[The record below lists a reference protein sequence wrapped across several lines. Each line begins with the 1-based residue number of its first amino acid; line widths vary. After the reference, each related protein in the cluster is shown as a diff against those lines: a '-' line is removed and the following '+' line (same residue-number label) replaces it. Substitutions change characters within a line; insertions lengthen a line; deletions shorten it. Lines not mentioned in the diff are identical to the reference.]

1 MAKADTYE
9 EFSEILISPREP
21 YDKKIV
27 WIHPTEDNVEINIW
41 YKNKWKTISQTK
53 DTGLSDKAK
62 NQVGQLNE
70 EFKSFIIRIIKK
82 QFGKFSSNNNV
93 LLEKQKLLEERVQKL
108 EDKIDKMNKKYSMIK
123 QNG

>member
-1 MAKADTYE
+1 MEKINYE
-9 EFSEILISPREP
+9 PSDVLISLREP
-21 YDKKIV
+21 YNKKTV
-27 WIHPTEDNVEINIW
+27 WIHPKPDNIEVKIFDNG
-41 YKNKWKTISQTK
+41 WKIISQTK

-62 NQVGQLNE
+62 NQVEQLNE
-70 EFKSFIIRIIKK
+70 EFKNFIIRIIKK

>member
-1 MAKADTYE
+1 MAKTDY
-9 EFSEILISPREP
+9 EFSDVLISPREP
-21 YDKKIV
+21 YDKKTL
-27 WIHPTEDNVEINIW
+27 WIHPTQDNIEIKLYYN
-41 YKNKWKTISQTK
+41 NNWKTISQTK

>member
-1 MAKADTYE
+1 MAKTDY
-9 EFSEILISPREP
+9 EFSDVLISPREP
-21 YDKKIV
+21 YDKKTL
-27 WIHPTEDNVEINIW
+27 WIHPTQDNIEIKLYYN
-41 YKNKWKTISQTK
+41 NGWKTILQTK

>member
-1 MAKADTYE
+1 MAKTDY
-9 EFSEILISPREP
+9 EFSDVLISPREP
-21 YDKKIV
+21 YDKKTL
-27 WIHPTEDNVEINIW
+27 WIHPTQDNIEIKLYYN
-41 YKNKWKTISQTK
+41 NNWKTISQTK

-62 NQVGQLNE
+62 NQVEQLSE

>member
-27 WIHPTEDNVEINIW
+27 WIHPTEDNVEINVW

-53 DTGLSDKAK
+53 DTGLSDESK
-62 NQVGQLNE
+62 NQIEIINNNLRELLMKILRKYYGRFTSDTN
-70 EFKSFIIRIIKK
+70 IIRDR
-82 QFGKFSSNNNV
+82 
-93 LLEKQKLLEERVQKL
+93 QKALEEQMIKL
-108 EDKIDKMNKKYSMIK
+108 EDKFSKLNKKYSMIK
-123 QNG
+123 YGK

>member
-53 DTGLSDKAK
+53 DTGLSDESK
-62 NQVGQLNE
+62 NQIEIINNNLRELLMKILRKYYGRFTSDTN
-70 EFKSFIIRIIKK
+70 IIRDR
-82 QFGKFSSNNNV
+82 
-93 LLEKQKLLEERVQKL
+93 QKALEEQMIKL
-108 EDKIDKMNKKYSMIK
+108 EDKFSKLNKKYSMIK
-123 QNG
+123 YGK

>member
-1 MAKADTYE
+1 MAKTDY
-9 EFSEILISPREP
+9 EFSDVLISPREP
-21 YDKKIV
+21 YDKKTL
-27 WIHPTEDNVEINIW
+27 WIHPTQDNIEIKLYYN
-41 YKNKWKTISQTK
+41 NSWKTLFQTK

-62 NQVGQLNE
+62 NQVEQLNE

-93 LLEKQKLLEERVQKL
+93 LLEKQQLLEERIQKL

>member
-1 MAKADTYE
+1 MAKTDY
-9 EFSEILISPREP
+9 EFSDVLISPREP
-21 YDKKIV
+21 YDKKTL
-27 WIHPTEDNVEINIW
+27 WIHPTQDNIEIKLYYN
-41 YKNKWKTISQTK
+41 NNWKTISQTK

-62 NQVGQLNE
+62 NQIEQLNE

>member
-1 MAKADTYE
+1 MAKTDY
-9 EFSEILISPREP
+9 EFSDVLISPREP
-21 YDKKIV
+21 YDKKTL
-27 WIHPTEDNVEINIW
+27 WIHPTQDNIEVKLYQN
-41 YKNKWKTISQTK
+41 NNWKTISQTK

-62 NQVGQLNE
+62 NQVEQLNE

>member
-1 MAKADTYE
+1 MAKTDY
-9 EFSEILISPREP
+9 EFSDVLISPRAP
-21 YDKKIV
+21 YDKKTL
-27 WIHPTEDNVEINIW
+27 WIHPTQDNIEIKLYYN
-41 YKNKWKTISQTK
+41 NDWKTIFQTK

-62 NQVGQLNE
+62 NQVEQLSE

>member
-1 MAKADTYE
+1 MAKTDY
-9 EFSEILISPREP
+9 EFSDVLISPRAP
-21 YDKKIV
+21 YDKKTL
-27 WIHPTEDNVEINIW
+27 WIHPTQNNIEIKLYYN
-41 YKNKWKTISQTK
+41 NNWKTISQTK

>member
-21 YDKKIV
+21 YDKKTV

-53 DTGLSDKAK
+53 DTGLSDESK
-62 NQVGQLNE
+62 NQIEIINNNLRELLMKILRKYYGRFTSDTN
-70 EFKSFIIRIIKK
+70 IIRDR
-82 QFGKFSSNNNV
+82 
-93 LLEKQKLLEERVQKL
+93 QKALEEQMIKL
-108 EDKIDKMNKKYSMIK
+108 EDKFSKLNKKYSMIK
-123 QNG
+123 YGK

>member
-1 MAKADTYE
+1 MAKTDY
-9 EFSEILISPREP
+9 EFSDVLISPRAP
-21 YDKKIV
+21 YDKKTL
-27 WIHPTEDNVEINIW
+27 WIHPTQDNIEIKLYYN
-41 YKNKWKTISQTK
+41 NDWKTILQTK

>member
-1 MAKADTYE
+1 MAKTDY
-9 EFSEILISPREP
+9 EFSDVLISPRAP
-21 YDKKIV
+21 YDKKTL
-27 WIHPTEDNVEINIW
+27 WIHPTQDNIEIKLYYN
-41 YKNKWKTISQTK
+41 NDWKTILQTK

-93 LLEKQKLLEERVQKL
+93 LLEKQKLLEERIQKL

>member
-1 MAKADTYE
+1 MAKTDY
-9 EFSEILISPREP
+9 EFSDVLISPREP
-21 YDKKIV
+21 YDKKTL
-27 WIHPTEDNVEINIW
+27 WIHPTQDNIEIKLYYN
-41 YKNKWKTISQTK
+41 NGWKTILQTK

-62 NQVGQLNE
+62 NQVEQLNE